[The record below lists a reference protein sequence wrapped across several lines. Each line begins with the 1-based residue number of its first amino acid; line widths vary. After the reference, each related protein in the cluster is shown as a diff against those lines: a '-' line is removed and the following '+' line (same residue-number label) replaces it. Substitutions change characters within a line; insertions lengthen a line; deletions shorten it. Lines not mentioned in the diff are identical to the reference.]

1 MKISMRSQRNDE
13 NYEKAKVNIHRLIG
27 IIFGIFFLL
36 VFTGMVDWFNGIQE
50 VLSAKEGYFSRRVA
64 DGKGSIYLFAILGVI
79 FLIFPA
85 QLTKK
90 FIKPPEGSPFDDS
103 ITWLIW
109 GYLLALSDLGLMF
122 LLE

>member
-1 MKISMRSQRNDE
+1 MS
-13 NYEKAKVNIHRLIG
+13 IHRLIG
-27 IIFGIFFLL
+27 IIFAIFFLL

-50 VLSAKEGYFSRRVA
+50 VLNTKEEYVAGRVA
-64 DGKGSIYLFAILGVI
+64 DGIGSIYLFAILGVI

-103 ITWLIW
+103 TIWLIW
-109 GYLLALSDLGLMF
+109 GYLFVLSDIGLMF
-122 LLE
+122 LLG

>member
-1 MKISMRSQRNDE
+1 M
-13 NYEKAKVNIHRLIG
+13 NIHRLIG
-27 IIFGIFFLL
+27 ITFAIFFLL
-36 VFTGMVDWFNGIQE
+36 VFTGMVDCFSGIQE
-50 VLSAKEGYFSRRVA
+50 VLNAKEGYFSRRVA

-103 ITWLIW
+103 TIWLIW
-109 GYLLALSDLGLMF
+109 GYLFVLSDIGLMF
-122 LLE
+122 LLG